1 MASPDAPTAARRPWM
16 VAAFVA
22 FVVVLVVGAFL
33 VGRSSDDDEPAAPAT
48 TAPST
53 ETTPTTPLATTTT
66 TTTTSSTTSTTAAPV
81 VDTATAVWPTAAS
94 GVTYDEPVAAALGF
108 ADWVGFREPIA
119 GPFLAGDSRSGEV
132 EIRPDDSGPVTTVF
146 VRQLSGG
153 DDWYVLGS
161 ATADIEVAT
170 PSAGEGITSPVRLQG
185 TSTAFEATVSVAV
198 YHDGSPEPIGTGFV
212 MGGSM
217 GELGPF
223 DGEVT
228 FDQPGTG
235 FGSLVLL
242 TESMEDGATW
252 EASVLRVRFP

>member
-1 MASPDAPTAARRPWM
+1 MASPDAPTTARRPWM

-33 VGRSSDDDEPAAPAT
+33 VGRSSDDDDEPAAPVT

-53 ETTPTTPLATTTT
+53 ETTPTTPLATTT
-66 TTTTSSTTSTTAAPV
+66 SSSTTTSTTAVPV

-94 GVTYDEPVAAALGF
+94 GITYDEPVAAALGF
-108 ADWVGFREPIA
+108 ADWVGFDEPVA

-132 EIRPDDSGPVTTVF
+132 EVRPDASGPVTTVF
-146 VRQLSGG
+146 VRQLSGS

-170 PSAGEGITSPVRLQG
+170 PTAGEAITSPVRLQG

-198 YHDGSPEPIGTGFV
+198 YGDGSSEPIGTGFV

-235 FGSLVLL
+235 FGTLVLFAQ
-242 TESMEDGATW
+242 SMEDGGTW